1 SPCRTINCMNLSP
14 LIAPLVLCAFLFFRF
29 ISFLIFFFFNHT
41 APTEIYTLSL
51 HDALPISLSDG
62 RGFFP
67 EPTDGER
74 FVRLP
79 FCALRPAEI
88 DEGIRRLAQAVA
100 AATK

>member
-1 SPCRTINCMNLSP
+1 MQSEAVRARAAERKL
-14 LIAPLVLCAFLFFRF
+14 A
-29 ISFLIFFFFNHT
+29 
-41 APTEIYTLSL
+41 
-51 HDALPISLSDG
+51 LSDG

-79 FCALRPAEI
+79 FCALTPTEI